1 VLIRNISCGLP
12 IPIPSAATGSGVCI
26 VNLRV
31 LKIRSLLALAAAVTF
46 RRGAPMNRTNRF
58 RSQSPED
65 FFLRRQFLGQL
76 AAIGTVASVWPALA
90 DTPEGWDDGDPLCR
104 VPYTELAAPEGYEL
118 DAAFLKSFIGLS
130 EALTGVKPLDQNMA
144 GELMDRYA
152 RHKQLSP
159 TLKKLVDT
167 YRSIAPGDTQ
177 PSDAALK
184 QSFFPDTP
192 SSDDVKNLTEG
203 AKQLIYLWYV
213 SAFYLLIPDSNPP
226 TKAWEYGTREQYRR
240 ALLWSVIQ
248 AHAPMTPGGR
258 PGHWASAPT
267 I

>member
-1 VLIRNISCGLP
+1 
-12 IPIPSAATGSGVCI
+12 
-26 VNLRV
+26 
-31 LKIRSLLALAAAVTF
+31 
-46 RRGAPMNRTNRF
+46 MNRTD
-58 RSQSPED
+58 RSRSRSPEH

-76 AAIGTVASVWPALA
+76 AATGAVASVCPALA
-90 DTPEGWDDGDPLCR
+90 QTYEGWDEGDPLCR

-118 DAAFLKSFIGLS
+118 DEAFLKSFIGLS
-130 EALTGVKPLDQNMA
+130 EALTGVKPLDKNLA

-152 RHKQLSP
+152 RHEQLSA
-159 TLKKLVDT
+159 TLKKLIDM

-192 SSDDVKNLTEG
+192 SGDDAKNLTNG

-213 SAFYLLIPDSNPP
+213 SAFYVD
-226 TKAWEYGTREQYRR
+226 KAWVYGTREQYRR

-248 AHAPMTPGGR
+248 AHAPMTPGG
-258 PGHWASAPT
+258 PPDHWAFAPKT
-267 I
+267 